1 MPDSKGGCF
10 TYPDLH
16 PATLV
21 LLTEIAVL
29 TDSATA
35 V

>member
-29 TDSATA
+29 D
-35 V
+35 